1 MIKFL
6 FSVFLFFTGMFS
18 YTSVAEENM
27 SDVKTDSNFTI
38 EGVDKKSAFVIPVRD
53 QIGPPILNILRRGMK
68 QAIESEV
75 DLIILDMDTPGGELG
90 VTLEIMQEILDSVES
105 WEGKVLTYVNKEA
118 ISAGAY
124 IAIATQEIAFAPFSQ
139 IGAAEAVSGGG
150 GEIDPSMKRK
160 VNSYL
165 KAKIRNFAGSY
176 KYRSLVMAAMMD
188 ANVSLIIEGETLRA
202 ADGTLIKSPGEL
214 LTLTGEEAVMKYGNP
229 PQTLLGTGIFKDLE
243 ELLDQ
248 RWGKKNY
255 QMIRMEINWAENAGL
270 WLNGIAPLLLSI
282 GLVLLFI
289 EFKTPGFGFFGIFGI
304 GFILT
309 FFGSKYV
316 AGLAGQEEFLLFLI
330 GFCLVLVE
338 VFLAPGLFLPAL
350 LGLALMFGSLIWAM
364 VDVWP
369 GQEIDWSFAL
379 FRVPLVEL
387 AQSFGLAFILGYLA
401 IKIIGKTPMG
411 KSMLLET
418 SVGNLKSNQ
427 PSELFEPN
435 KIGVTVSELY
445 PVGKVQIDG
454 KTYEA
459 RSVIGKIEKG
469 QRIRVLKHSGY
480 ELVVEEVTSWV

>member
-1 MIKFL
+1 MLKFL
-6 FSVFLFFTGMFS
+6 SSIFLFFTGMLS
-18 YTSVAEENM
+18 YTSVAEEKM

-38 EGVDKKSAFVIPVRD
+38 EGVDKKSAFIIPVRD

-90 VTLEIMQEILDSVES
+90 VTLEIMQEILDSVDS
-105 WEGKVLTYVNKEA
+105 WEGKVITYVNKEA

-188 ANVSLIIEGETLRA
+188 ANVSLIIEGETLKA

-289 EFKTPGFGFFGIFGI
+289 EFKTPGFGVFGILGI
-304 GFILT
+304 GFILI

-316 AGLAGQEEFLLFLI
+316 SGLAGQEELLLFLI

-364 VDVWP
+364 VDIWP

-379 FRVPLVEL
+379 FRVPLFEL

-401 IKIIGKTPMG
+401 VKIMGKTPIG

-427 PSELFEPN
+427 PSLFIEPN
-435 KIGVTVSELY
+435 KVGVTVSELY

-469 QRIRVLKHSGY
+469 QRIKVLKHSGY
-480 ELVVEEVTSWV
+480 ELVVEEVTS

>member
-6 FSVFLFFTGMFS
+6 FSIFLFFTGMLS
-18 YTSVAEENM
+18 YTSVAEVNM
-27 SDVKTDSNFTI
+27 SDVKRDSNFTI
-38 EGVDKKSAFVIPVRD
+38 EGVEKKSAFIIPIRD

-90 VTLEIMQEILDSVES
+90 VTLEIMQEILDSVDS

-188 ANVSLIIEGETLRA
+188 ANVSLIIEGETLKA
-202 ADGTLIKSPGEL
+202 TDGTLIKSPGEL

-289 EFKTPGFGFFGIFGI
+289 EFKTPGFGVFGILGI
-304 GFILT
+304 GFILI

-316 AGLAGQEEFLLFLI
+316 SGLAGQEEVLLFLI

-401 IKIIGKTPMG
+401 IKVMGKTPMG

-418 SVGNLKSNQ
+418 SVGNLKPNQ
-427 PSELFEPN
+427 TSVLIEPN
-435 KIGVTVSELY
+435 KVGVTVSELY

-469 QRIRVLKHSGY
+469 QRIKVLKHSVY
-480 ELVVEEVTSWV
+480 ELVVEDLTS

>member
-6 FSVFLFFTGMFS
+6 LSIFLFFTGTLS

-90 VTLEIMQEILDSVES
+90 VTLEIMQAILDSVDS

-188 ANVSLIIEGETLRA
+188 ANVSLIIEGETLKA

-255 QMIRMEINWAENAGL
+255 QMIRMEINWAENSGL

-289 EFKTPGFGFFGIFGI
+289 EFKTPGFGVFGILGI
-304 GFILT
+304 GFILI

-316 AGLAGQEEFLLFLI
+316 SGLAGQEEVFLFLI

-401 IKIIGKTPMG
+401 IKVMGKTPMG

-418 SVGNLKSNQ
+418 SVGNLKPNQ
-427 PSELFEPN
+427 TSVLIEPN
-435 KIGVTVSELY
+435 KVGVTVSELY

-469 QRIRVLKHSGY
+469 QRIKVLKHSVY
-480 ELVVEEVTSWV
+480 ELVVEELTS

>member
-1 MIKFL
+1 MLKFL
-6 FSVFLFFTGMFS
+6 SSIFLFFTGMLS
-18 YTSVAEENM
+18 YTSVAEEKI
-27 SDVKTDSNFTI
+27 SDGKTDSNFTI
-38 EGVDKKSAFVIPVRD
+38 EGVDKKSAFIIPVRD

-90 VTLEIMQEILDSVES
+90 VTLEIMQEILDSVDS
-105 WEGKVLTYVNKEA
+105 WEGKVITYVNKEA

-188 ANVSLIIEGETLRA
+188 ANVSLIIEGETLKA

-289 EFKTPGFGFFGIFGI
+289 EFKTPGFGVFGILGI
-304 GFILT
+304 GFILI

-316 AGLAGQEEFLLFLI
+316 SGLAGQEELLLFLV

-401 IKIIGKTPMG
+401 IKIMGKTPIG

-427 PSELFEPN
+427 PRVFIEPN
-435 KIGVTVSELY
+435 KAGVTVSELY

-469 QRIRVLKHSGY
+469 QRIKVLKHSGY
-480 ELVVEEVTSWV
+480 ELVVEEVTS

>member
-1 MIKFL
+1 ML
-6 FSVFLFFTGMFS
+6 S

-90 VTLEIMQEILDSVES
+90 VTLEIMQEILDSVDS

-188 ANVSLIIEGETLRA
+188 ANVSLIIEGETLKA
-202 ADGTLIKSPGEL
+202 TDGTLIKSPGEL

-289 EFKTPGFGFFGIFGI
+289 EFKTPGFGVFGILGI
-304 GFILT
+304 GFILI

-316 AGLAGQEEFLLFLI
+316 SGLAGQEEVFLFLI

-401 IKIIGKTPMG
+401 IKVMGKTPIG

-427 PSELFEPN
+427 PRVFIEPN
-435 KIGVTVSELY
+435 KVGVTVSELY
-445 PVGKVQIDG
+445 PVGKIQIDG

-469 QRIRVLKHSGY
+469 QRIKVLKHSGY
-480 ELVVEEVTSWV
+480 ELVVEEVTS

>member
-1 MIKFL
+1 MLKFL
-6 FSVFLFFTGMFS
+6 FSIFLFFTGMLS
-18 YTSVAEENM
+18 YTSVAEEKM

-38 EGVDKKSAFVIPVRD
+38 EGVDKKSAFIIPVRD

-90 VTLEIMQEILDSVES
+90 VTLEIMQEILDSVDS
-105 WEGKVLTYVNKEA
+105 WEGKVITYVNKEA

-188 ANVSLIIEGETLRA
+188 ANVSLIIEGETLKA

-255 QMIRMEINWAENAGL
+255 QMIRMKINWAENAGL

-282 GLVLLFI
+282 GLVILFI
-289 EFKTPGFGFFGIFGI
+289 EFKTPGFGVFGILGI
-304 GFILT
+304 GFILI

-316 AGLAGQEEFLLFLI
+316 SGLAGQEELLLFLI

-364 VDVWP
+364 VDIWP

-379 FRVPLVEL
+379 FRVPLFEL

-401 IKIIGKTPMG
+401 IKIMGKTPIG

-427 PSELFEPN
+427 PSLFIEPN
-435 KIGVTVSELY
+435 KVGVTVSELY

-469 QRIRVLKHSGY
+469 QRIKVLKHSGY
-480 ELVVEEVTSWV
+480 ELVVEEVTS

>member
-1 MIKFL
+1 MLKFL
-6 FSVFLFFTGMFS
+6 SSIFLFFTGMLS
-18 YTSVAEENM
+18 YTSVAEEKI
-27 SDVKTDSNFTI
+27 SDGKTDSNFTI
-38 EGVDKKSAFVIPVRD
+38 EGVDKKSAFIIPVRD

-90 VTLEIMQEILDSVES
+90 VTLEIMQEILDSVDS
-105 WEGKVLTYVNKEA
+105 WEGKVITYVNKEA

-188 ANVSLIIEGETLRA
+188 ANVSLIIEGETLKA

-289 EFKTPGFGFFGIFGI
+289 EFKTPGFGVFGILGI
-304 GFILT
+304 GFILI

-316 AGLAGQEEFLLFLI
+316 SGLAGQEELLLFLI

-379 FRVPLVEL
+379 FRVPLFEL

-401 IKIIGKTPMG
+401 VKIMGKTPIG

-427 PSELFEPN
+427 PSLFIEPN
-435 KIGVTVSELY
+435 KVGVTVSELY

-469 QRIRVLKHSGY
+469 QRIKVLKHSGY
-480 ELVVEEVTSWV
+480 ELVVEEVTS

>member
-1 MIKFL
+1 M
-6 FSVFLFFTGMFS
+6 FSIFLFFTGMFS

-289 EFKTPGFGFFGIFGI
+289 EFKTPGFGVFGIFGI

-401 IKIIGKTPMG
+401 IKIMGKTPMG

-427 PSELFEPN
+427 PSEFFEPN

>member
-1 MIKFL
+1 
-6 FSVFLFFTGMFS
+6 
-18 YTSVAEENM
+18 
-27 SDVKTDSNFTI
+27 
-38 EGVDKKSAFVIPVRD
+38 
-53 QIGPPILNILRRGMK
+53 MK

-90 VTLEIMQEILDSVES
+90 VTLEIMQEILDSVDY

-188 ANVSLIIEGETLRA
+188 ANVSLIIEGETLKA

-282 GLVLLFI
+282 GLVILFI
-289 EFKTPGFGFFGIFGI
+289 EFKTPGFGVFGILGI
-304 GFILT
+304 GFILI

-316 AGLAGQEEFLLFLI
+316 SGLAGQEELLLFLI

-364 VDVWP
+364 VDIWP

-379 FRVPLVEL
+379 FRVPLFEL

-401 IKIIGKTPMG
+401 VKIMGKTPIG

-427 PSELFEPN
+427 PSLFIEPN
-435 KIGVTVSELY
+435 KVGVTVSELY

-469 QRIRVLKHSGY
+469 QRIKVLKHSGY
-480 ELVVEEVTSWV
+480 ELVVEEVTS

>member
-1 MIKFL
+1 MLKFL
-6 FSVFLFFTGMFS
+6 SSIFLFFTGMLS
-18 YTSVAEENM
+18 YTSVAEEKI
-27 SDVKTDSNFTI
+27 SDGKTDSNFTI
-38 EGVDKKSAFVIPVRD
+38 EGVDKKSAFIIPVRD

-90 VTLEIMQEILDSVES
+90 VTLEIMQEILDSVDS
-105 WEGKVLTYVNKEA
+105 WEGKVITYVNKEA

-188 ANVSLIIEGETLRA
+188 ANVSLIIEGETLKA

-282 GLVLLFI
+282 GLVILFI
-289 EFKTPGFGFFGIFGI
+289 EFKTPGFGVFGILGI
-304 GFILT
+304 GFILI

-316 AGLAGQEEFLLFLI
+316 SGLAGQEELLLFLI

-364 VDVWP
+364 VDIWP

-401 IKIIGKTPMG
+401 IKIMGKTPIG

-427 PSELFEPN
+427 PSLFIEPN
-435 KIGVTVSELY
+435 KVGVTVSELY

-469 QRIRVLKHSGY
+469 QRIKVLKHSGY
-480 ELVVEEVTSWV
+480 ELVVEEVTS

>member
-1 MIKFL
+1 
-6 FSVFLFFTGMFS
+6 
-18 YTSVAEENM
+18 M

-90 VTLEIMQEILDSVES
+90 VTLEIMQEILDSVDS

-188 ANVSLIIEGETLRA
+188 ANVSLIIEGETLKA
-202 ADGTLIKSPGEL
+202 ADGSLIKSPGEL

-289 EFKTPGFGFFGIFGI
+289 EFKTPGFGVFGILGI
-304 GFILT
+304 GFILI

-316 AGLAGQEEFLLFLI
+316 SGLAGQEEVLLFLI

-401 IKIIGKTPMG
+401 IKVMGKTPIG

-427 PSELFEPN
+427 PRVFIEPN
-435 KIGVTVSELY
+435 KVGVTVSELY
-445 PVGKVQIDG
+445 PVGKIQIDG

-469 QRIRVLKHSGY
+469 QRIKVLKHSGY
-480 ELVVEEVTSWV
+480 ELVVEEVNS

>member
-1 MIKFL
+1 MLKFL
-6 FSVFLFFTGMFS
+6 SSIFLFFTGMLS
-18 YTSVAEENM
+18 YTSVAEEKI
-27 SDVKTDSNFTI
+27 SDGKTDSNFTI
-38 EGVDKKSAFVIPVRD
+38 EGVDKKSAFIIPVRD

-90 VTLEIMQEILDSVES
+90 VTLEIMQEILDSVDS
-105 WEGKVLTYVNKEA
+105 WEGKVITYVNKEA

-188 ANVSLIIEGETLRA
+188 ANVSLIIEGETLKA

-282 GLVLLFI
+282 GLVILFI
-289 EFKTPGFGFFGIFGI
+289 EFKTPGFGVFGILGI
-304 GFILT
+304 GFILI

-316 AGLAGQEEFLLFLI
+316 SGLAGQEELLLFLI

-364 VDVWP
+364 VDIWP

-401 IKIIGKTPMG
+401 IKIMGKTPIG

-427 PSELFEPN
+427 PRVFIEPN
-435 KIGVTVSELY
+435 KVGVTVSELY

-469 QRIRVLKHSGY
+469 QRIKVLKHSGY
-480 ELVVEEVTSWV
+480 ELVVEEVTS

>member
-1 MIKFL
+1 MLKFL
-6 FSVFLFFTGMFS
+6 FSIFLFFTGMLS
-18 YTSVAEENM
+18 YTSVAEEKI
-27 SDVKTDSNFTI
+27 SDGKTDSNFTI
-38 EGVDKKSAFVIPVRD
+38 EGVDKKSAFIIPVRD

-90 VTLEIMQEILDSVES
+90 VTLEIMQEILDSVDS
-105 WEGKVLTYVNKEA
+105 WEGKVITYVNKEA

-188 ANVSLIIEGETLRA
+188 ANVSLIIEGETLKA

-289 EFKTPGFGFFGIFGI
+289 EFKTPGFGVFGILGI
-304 GFILT
+304 GFILI

-316 AGLAGQEEFLLFLI
+316 SGLAGQEELLLFLI

-364 VDVWP
+364 VDIWP

-379 FRVPLVEL
+379 FRVPLFEL

-401 IKIIGKTPMG
+401 VKIMGKTPIG

-427 PSELFEPN
+427 PSLFIEPN
-435 KIGVTVSELY
+435 KVGVTVSELY

-469 QRIRVLKHSGY
+469 QRIKVLKHSGY
-480 ELVVEEVTSWV
+480 ELVVEEVTS

>member
-1 MIKFL
+1 ML
-6 FSVFLFFTGMFS
+6 S

-90 VTLEIMQEILDSVES
+90 VTLEIMQEILDSVDS

-188 ANVSLIIEGETLRA
+188 ANVSLIIEGETLKA
-202 ADGTLIKSPGEL
+202 TDGTLIKSPGEL

-289 EFKTPGFGFFGIFGI
+289 EFKTPGFGVFGILGI
-304 GFILT
+304 GFILI

-316 AGLAGQEEFLLFLI
+316 SGLAGQEEVLLFLI

-401 IKIIGKTPMG
+401 IKVMGKTPMG

-418 SVGNLKSNQ
+418 SVGNLKPNQ
-427 PSELFEPN
+427 TSVLIEPN
-435 KIGVTVSELY
+435 KVGVTVSELY

-459 RSVIGKIEKG
+459 RAVIGKIEKG
-469 QRIRVLKHSGY
+469 QRIKVLKHSGY
-480 ELVVEEVTSWV
+480 ELVVEEVTS

>member
-1 MIKFL
+1 MLKFL
-6 FSVFLFFTGMFS
+6 SSIFLFFTGMLS
-18 YTSVAEENM
+18 YTSVAEEKI
-27 SDVKTDSNFTI
+27 SDGKTDSNFTI
-38 EGVDKKSAFVIPVRD
+38 EGVDKKSAFIIPVRD

-90 VTLEIMQEILDSVES
+90 VTLEIMQEILDSVDS
-105 WEGKVLTYVNKEA
+105 WEGKVITYVNKEA

-188 ANVSLIIEGETLRA
+188 ANVSLIIEGETLKA

-289 EFKTPGFGFFGIFGI
+289 EFKTPGFGVFGILGI
-304 GFILT
+304 GFILI

-316 AGLAGQEEFLLFLI
+316 SGLAGQEELLLFLI

-364 VDVWP
+364 VDIWP

-379 FRVPLVEL
+379 FRVPLFEL

-401 IKIIGKTPMG
+401 VKIMGKTPIG

-427 PSELFEPN
+427 PSLFIEPN
-435 KIGVTVSELY
+435 KVGVTVSELY

-469 QRIRVLKHSGY
+469 QRIKVLKHSGY
-480 ELVVEEVTSWV
+480 ELVVEEVTS

>member
-1 MIKFL
+1 MLKFL
-6 FSVFLFFTGMFS
+6 FSIFLFLTGMLS
-18 YTSVAEENM
+18 YTSVAEEKM

-38 EGVDKKSAFVIPVRD
+38 EGVDKKSAFIIPVRD

-90 VTLEIMQEILDSVES
+90 VTLEIMQEILDSVDY

-188 ANVSLIIEGETLRA
+188 ANVSLIIEGETLKA

-282 GLVLLFI
+282 GLVILFI
-289 EFKTPGFGFFGIFGI
+289 EFKTPGFGVFGILGI
-304 GFILT
+304 GFILI

-316 AGLAGQEEFLLFLI
+316 SGLAGQEELLLFLI

-364 VDVWP
+364 VDIWP

-379 FRVPLVEL
+379 FRVPLFEL

-401 IKIIGKTPMG
+401 VKIMGKTPIG

-427 PSELFEPN
+427 PSLFIEPN
-435 KIGVTVSELY
+435 KVGVTVSELY

-469 QRIRVLKHSGY
+469 QRIKVLKHSGY
-480 ELVVEEVTSWV
+480 ELVVEEVTS

>member
-1 MIKFL
+1 MLKFL
-6 FSVFLFFTGMFS
+6 SSIFLFFTGMLS
-18 YTSVAEENM
+18 YTSVAEEKI
-27 SDVKTDSNFTI
+27 SDGKTDSNFTI
-38 EGVDKKSAFVIPVRD
+38 EGVDKKSAFIIPVRD

-90 VTLEIMQEILDSVES
+90 VTLEIMQEILDSVDS
-105 WEGKVLTYVNKEA
+105 WEGKVITYVNKEA

-188 ANVSLIIEGETLRA
+188 ANVSLIIEGETLKA

-255 QMIRMEINWAENAGL
+255 QMIRMKINWAENAGL

-289 EFKTPGFGFFGIFGI
+289 EFKTPGFGVFGILGI
-304 GFILT
+304 GFILI

-316 AGLAGQEEFLLFLI
+316 SGLAGQEELLLFLI

-364 VDVWP
+364 VDIWP

-379 FRVPLVEL
+379 FRVPLFEL

-401 IKIIGKTPMG
+401 VKIMGKTPIG

-427 PSELFEPN
+427 PSLFIEPN
-435 KIGVTVSELY
+435 KVGVTVSELY

-469 QRIRVLKHSGY
+469 QRIKVLKHSGY
-480 ELVVEEVTSWV
+480 ELVVEEVTS

>member
-6 FSVFLFFTGMFS
+6 LSIFLFFTGTLS

-90 VTLEIMQEILDSVES
+90 VTLEIMQEILDSVDS

-150 GEIDPSMKRK
+150 REIDPSMKRK

-188 ANVSLIIEGETLRA
+188 ANVSLIIEGETLKA

-289 EFKTPGFGFFGIFGI
+289 EFKTPGFGVFGILGI
-304 GFILT
+304 GFILI

-316 AGLAGQEEFLLFLI
+316 SGLAGQEEVFLFLI

-401 IKIIGKTPMG
+401 IKVMGKTPMG

-418 SVGNLKSNQ
+418 SVGNLKPNQ
-427 PSELFEPN
+427 TSVLIEPN
-435 KIGVTVSELY
+435 KVGVTVSELY

-459 RSVIGKIEKG
+459 RSVTGKIEKG
-469 QRIRVLKHSGY
+469 QRIKVLKHSVY
-480 ELVVEEVTSWV
+480 ELVVEELTS

>member
-1 MIKFL
+1 MLKFL
-6 FSVFLFFTGMFS
+6 FSIFLFFTGMLS
-18 YTSVAEENM
+18 YTSVAEEKI

-38 EGVDKKSAFVIPVRD
+38 EGVDKKSAFIIPVRD

-90 VTLEIMQEILDSVES
+90 VTLEIMQEILDSVDS

-188 ANVSLIIEGETLRA
+188 ANVSLIIEGETLKA

-289 EFKTPGFGFFGIFGI
+289 EFKTPGFGVFGILGI
-304 GFILT
+304 GFILI

-316 AGLAGQEEFLLFLI
+316 SGLAGQEELLLFLI

-364 VDVWP
+364 VDIWP

-379 FRVPLVEL
+379 FRVPLFEL

-401 IKIIGKTPMG
+401 VKIMGKTPIG

-427 PSELFEPN
+427 PSLFIEPN
-435 KIGVTVSELY
+435 KVGVTVSELY

-469 QRIRVLKHSGY
+469 QRIKVLKHSGY
-480 ELVVEEVTSWV
+480 ELVVEEVTS

>member
-1 MIKFL
+1 MLKFL
-6 FSVFLFFTGMFS
+6 FSIFLFFTGMLS
-18 YTSVAEENM
+18 YTSVAEEKM

-38 EGVDKKSAFVIPVRD
+38 EGVDKKSAFIIPVRD

-90 VTLEIMQEILDSVES
+90 VTLEIMQEILDSVDY

-188 ANVSLIIEGETLRA
+188 ANVSLIIEGETLKA

-289 EFKTPGFGFFGIFGI
+289 EFKTPGFGVFGILGI
-304 GFILT
+304 GFILI

-316 AGLAGQEEFLLFLI
+316 SGLAGQEELLLFLI

-364 VDVWP
+364 VDIWP

-379 FRVPLVEL
+379 FRVPLFEL

-401 IKIIGKTPMG
+401 IKIMGKTPIG

-427 PSELFEPN
+427 PSLFIEPN
-435 KIGVTVSELY
+435 KVGVTVSELY

-469 QRIRVLKHSGY
+469 QRIKVLKHSGY
-480 ELVVEEVTSWV
+480 ELVVEEVTS

>member
-1 MIKFL
+1 
-6 FSVFLFFTGMFS
+6 MFS

-90 VTLEIMQEILDSVES
+90 VTLEIMQEILDSVDS

-188 ANVSLIIEGETLRA
+188 ANVSLIIEGETLKA

-255 QMIRMEINWAENAGL
+255 QIIRMEINWAENAGL

-289 EFKTPGFGFFGIFGI
+289 EFKTPGFGVFGIFGI

-418 SVGNLKSNQ
+418 SVGNLKSNIS
-427 PSELFEPN
+427 SEFIELN
-435 KIGVTVSELY
+435 KTGLTVSELY
-445 PVGKVQIDG
+445 PVGKIQIDG

>member
-6 FSVFLFFTGMFS
+6 FSIFLFFTGMLS
-18 YTSVAEENM
+18 YTSIAEENM

-38 EGVDKKSAFVIPVRD
+38 EGVGKKSAFIIPVKD

-68 QAIESEV
+68 QAIESKV

-90 VTLEIMQEILDSVES
+90 VTLEIMQEILDSVDS
-105 WEGKVLTYVNKEA
+105 WEGKILTYVNKEA

-188 ANVSLIIEGETLRA
+188 ANVSLIIEGETLKA
-202 ADGTLIKSPGEL
+202 TDGSLIKSPGEL

-229 PQTLLGTGIFKDLE
+229 PQTLLGTGIFKDVE

-248 RWGKKNY
+248 RWGKEKY
-255 QMIRMEINWAENAGL
+255 QIIRMEINWAENAGL

-289 EFKTPGFGFFGIFGI
+289 EFKTPGFGVFGILGI
-304 GFILT
+304 GFILV

-316 AGLAGQEEFLLFLI
+316 AGLAGQEELLLFLV

-364 VDVWP
+364 VDIWP

-401 IKIIGKTPMG
+401 IKIMGKTPMG

-418 SVGNLKSNQ
+418 SVGNLESNQ
-427 PSELFEPN
+427 PSVYIEPN

-445 PVGKVQIDG
+445 PVGKIQIDG

-459 RSVIGKIEKG
+459 RSAIGKIEKG
-469 QRIRVLKHSGY
+469 QRIKVLKQSGY
-480 ELVVEEVTSWV
+480 EIVVEEITS

>member
-1 MIKFL
+1 MLKFL
-6 FSVFLFFTGMFS
+6 SSIFLFFTGMLS
-18 YTSVAEENM
+18 YTSVAEEKI
-27 SDVKTDSNFTI
+27 SDGKTDSNFTI
-38 EGVDKKSAFVIPVRD
+38 EGVDKKSAFIIPVRD

-90 VTLEIMQEILDSVES
+90 VTLEIMQEILDSVDS
-105 WEGKVLTYVNKEA
+105 WEGKVITYVNKEA

-188 ANVSLIIEGETLRA
+188 ANVSLIIEGETLKA

-289 EFKTPGFGFFGIFGI
+289 EFKTPGFGVFGILGI
-304 GFILT
+304 GFILI

-316 AGLAGQEEFLLFLI
+316 SGLAGQEELLLFLI

-401 IKIIGKTPMG
+401 VKIMGKTPIG

-427 PSELFEPN
+427 PSLFIEPN
-435 KIGVTVSELY
+435 KVGVTVSELY

-469 QRIRVLKHSGY
+469 QRIKVLKHSGY
-480 ELVVEEVTSWV
+480 ELVVEEVTS

>member
-1 MIKFL
+1 MLKFL
-6 FSVFLFFTGMFS
+6 FSIFLFFTGMLS
-18 YTSVAEENM
+18 YTSVAEEKM
-27 SDVKTDSNFTI
+27 SDGKTDSNFTI
-38 EGVDKKSAFVIPVRD
+38 EGVDKKSAFIIPVRD

-90 VTLEIMQEILDSVES
+90 VTLEIMQEILDSVDS
-105 WEGKVLTYVNKEA
+105 WEGKVITYVNKEA

-188 ANVSLIIEGETLRA
+188 ANVSLIIEGETLKA

-289 EFKTPGFGFFGIFGI
+289 EFKTPGFGVFGILGI
-304 GFILT
+304 GFILI

-316 AGLAGQEEFLLFLI
+316 AGLAGQEELLLFLI

-364 VDVWP
+364 VDIWP

-379 FRVPLVEL
+379 FRVPLFEL

-401 IKIIGKTPMG
+401 VKIMGKTPIG

-427 PSELFEPN
+427 PSLFIEPN
-435 KIGVTVSELY
+435 KVGVTVSELY

-469 QRIRVLKHSGY
+469 QRIKVLKHSGY
-480 ELVVEEVTSWV
+480 ELVVEEVTS

>member
-1 MIKFL
+1 MLKFL
-6 FSVFLFFTGMFS
+6 SSIFLFFTGMLS
-18 YTSVAEENM
+18 YTSVAEEKI
-27 SDVKTDSNFTI
+27 SDGKTDSNFTI
-38 EGVDKKSAFVIPVRD
+38 EGVDKKSAFIIPVRD

-90 VTLEIMQEILDSVES
+90 VTLEIMQEILDSVDS
-105 WEGKVLTYVNKEA
+105 WEGKVITYVNKEA

-188 ANVSLIIEGETLRA
+188 ANVSLIIEGETLKA

-282 GLVLLFI
+282 GLVILFI
-289 EFKTPGFGFFGIFGI
+289 EFKTPGFGVFGILGI
-304 GFILT
+304 GFILI

-316 AGLAGQEEFLLFLI
+316 SGLAGQEELLLFLI

-364 VDVWP
+364 VDIWP

-379 FRVPLVEL
+379 FRVPLFEL

-401 IKIIGKTPMG
+401 VKIMGKTPIG

-427 PSELFEPN
+427 PSLFIEPN
-435 KIGVTVSELY
+435 KVGVTVSELY

-469 QRIRVLKHSGY
+469 QRIKVLKHSGY
-480 ELVVEEVTSWV
+480 ELVVEEVTS